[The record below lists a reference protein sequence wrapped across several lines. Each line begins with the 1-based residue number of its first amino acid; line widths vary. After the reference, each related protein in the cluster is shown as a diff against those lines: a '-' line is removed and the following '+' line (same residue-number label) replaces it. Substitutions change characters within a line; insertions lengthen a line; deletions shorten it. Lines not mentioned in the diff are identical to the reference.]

1 MRGEIDVSDHPIDSR
16 ARARQTDGR
25 PAHGVNIVVV
35 EDDAIVRGWIRMSL
49 RRSEFRIVAEAPT
62 AADARELAS
71 LNPHLWLID
80 YRLPDQLG
88 TVLLR
93 ELRREGID
101 APAVV
106 VTAELMQ
113 GFNELVRQSG
123 GQGSVLMTGSP
134 GELLSG
140 LRGVAGGQQ
149 SFDAR
154 HPTRARRRGVLTPRE
169 REVLALV
176 GGGATNGQIAET
188 LGIGTETVKTLLGRV
203 FVKLGVRRRAQAVS
217 VAHERGI
224 L

>member
-1 MRGEIDVSDHPIDSR
+1 M
-16 ARARQTDGR
+16 
-25 PAHGVNIVVV
+25 V
-35 EDDAIVRGWIRMSL
+35 EDDAIVRSWIRLSL
-49 RRSEFRIVAEAPT
+49 GRSEFRLVADAVS
-62 AADARELAS
+62 AADARELAP
-71 LNPHLWLID
+71 LLPDLWLID

-93 ELRREGID
+93 EFRQDGMT

-106 VTAELMQ
+106 MTASVMH

-123 GQGSVLMTGSP
+123 GQGTVLKTGSP
-134 GELLSG
+134 SELVDG
-140 LRGVAGGQQ
+140 LRAVAAGQL

-154 HPTRARRRGVLTPRE
+154 HPTRARRQGVLTPRE

-176 GGGATNGQIAET
+176 GEGATNVEIANT
-188 LGIGTETVKTLLGRV
+188 LGIGSETVKTLLART
-203 FVKLGVRRRAQAVS
+203 FVKLGVSRRAQAVA

>member
-1 MRGEIDVSDHPIDSR
+1 MPDRTSSEKQRPF
-16 ARARQTDGR
+16 RQTDGQPER
-25 PAHGVNIVVV
+25 EVDILVV
-35 EDDAIVRGWIRMSL
+35 EDDAIVQSWIRLSL
-49 RRSEFRIVAEAPT
+49 RHSEFRILAEAAT
-62 AADARELAS
+62 AADARELTS
-71 LNPHLWLID
+71 IVPDVWLLD

-106 VTAELMQ
+106 MTASVMH

-123 GQGSVLMTGSP
+123 GQGTVLKTGSP
-134 GELLSG
+134 AELLGEL
-140 LRGVAGGQQ
+140 RAVAAGQLL
-149 SFDAR
+149 FDGR
-154 HPTRARRRGVLTPRE
+154 HPAHMRRQGILTPRE

-176 GGGATNGQIAET
+176 GKGATNLQIASV
-188 LGIGTETVKTLLGRV
+188 LGIGSETVKALIGRI
-203 FVKLGVRRRAQAVS
+203 FVKLGVGRRAHAVT

>member
-1 MRGEIDVSDHPIDSR
+1 MPDQSTNRRSSSAAGSNDAPPSE
-16 ARARQTDGR
+16 
-25 PAHGVNIVVV
+25 VNIIVV
-35 EDDAIVRGWIRMSL
+35 EDDAIVRSWIRLSL
-49 RRSEFRIVAEAPT
+49 RRSEFRIVAEAVS

-71 LNPHLWLID
+71 LIPELWLID

-93 ELRREGID
+93 ELRQEGMT

-106 VTAELMQ
+106 MTASVMH

-123 GQGSVLMTGSP
+123 GQGTVLKTGSP
-134 GELLSG
+134 SELVDE
-140 LRGVAGGQQ
+140 LRAVAAGQL

-154 HPTRARRRGVLTPRE
+154 HPTRARRQGILTPRE

-176 GGGATNGQIAET
+176 GEGATNLQIAET
-188 LGIGTETVKTLLGRV
+188 LGIGSETVKTLLARI
-203 FVKLGVRRRAQAVS
+203 FVKLGVSRRAQAVA